1 MWLHRNGLTDILFVG
16 FLVSFSSVSTNESSC
31 PTVRASNALH
41 NESNN
46 NNFHF
51 FSSVF
56 PSLLTFHLYPLISFC
71 VTFLTFTCFL
81 LAYLL
86 LSPFMFCSTPLWP
99 SLTFASS
106 PSSSAEF
113 GRWKQVR
120 YWTRWSTTTR
130 QFFIYASLMAWWS
143 PAPRTAPSLSGTWP
157 RRPTSAY
164 AVSSWDTGPL

>member
-1 MWLHRNGLTDILFVG
+1 MWLHRNRLTDILFVG
-16 FLVSFSSVSTNESSC
+16 FLVSFSSVFTNESSC

-56 PSLLTFHLYPLISFC
+56 PSLLTFHLHPSYLI
-71 VTFLTFTCFL
+71 L
-81 LAYLL
+81 L
-86 LSPFMFCSTPLWP
+86 PFSP
-99 SLTFASS
+99 SLPFFSPTSCFHLLCSVPPLYDPPSPFASS